1 LAVLLLTTCSIGP
14 EVAAEN
20 TKILKSVGVTYLDSP
35 VSGLRFRAEE
45 GALVSMIAGN
55 ADALECARPLI

>member
-1 LAVLLLTTCSIGP
+1 LAALLLFTCIIGP
-14 EVAAEN
+14 EAAAEN